1 MGIGR
6 KTTKPSR
13 RIFICRSAL
22 MILGALTNQAGKH
35 HQFITKNHPGCTF
48 LALWVT
54 LKLVTTQVKVV
65 KGLYTEVRNVQHV
78 ARGRVSRVFALID
91 RESFEYTKTRK
102 TP

>member
-1 MGIGR
+1 
-6 KTTKPSR
+6 
-13 RIFICRSAL
+13 

-35 HQFITKNHPGCTF
+35 HQFITKTHPDCTF

-78 ARGRVSRVFALID
+78 ARGRVSKVRYI
-91 RESFEYTKTRK
+91 SFQRNLQL
-102 TP
+102 